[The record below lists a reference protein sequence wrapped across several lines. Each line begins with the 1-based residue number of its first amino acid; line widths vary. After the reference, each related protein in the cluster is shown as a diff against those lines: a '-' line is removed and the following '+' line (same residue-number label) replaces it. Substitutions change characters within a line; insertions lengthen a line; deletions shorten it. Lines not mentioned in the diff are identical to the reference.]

1 MHMLAR
7 KRVLT
12 AINRYSLR
20 PSGGLLS
27 AADIAVNDKIASNRV
42 IVENFFG
49 RLKTLWSLVGNTM
62 NSDKSDIQ
70 RLVFSGKREDFQT
83 WMDAF
88 RGELQKRWLKARVDA
103 KNAKRAVCD
112 VSYESWLTGVP
123 DALPDT
129 LTQESL
135 QEATLLRDL
144 QNVEIRSLLDAE

>member
-1 MHMLAR
+1 
-7 KRVLT
+7 
-12 AINRYSLR
+12 
-20 PSGGLLS
+20 
-27 AADIAVNDKIASNRV
+27 
-42 IVENFFG
+42 
-49 RLKTLWSLVGNTM
+49 M

-88 RGELQKRWLKARVDA
+88 RGELQKRWLKARIDA
-103 KNAKRAVCD
+103 QNAKRAVCD

-144 QNVEIRSLLDAE
+144 